1 MRESVEEP
9 HKELMKGSINTH
21 THADDGT
28 HRSEGQQGGEK
39 IKKLSSQQSPHM
51 QHTLIKKGRR
61 KKKKR
66 RSARQHIR
74 TQGQDE
80 RFFTV
85 ATRVHSLFTFSTH
98 RDDREAFL
106 VSTLQQDAE
115 QSYCGTSNPS
125 VVTVVAA
132 VLPLPGRSHHEARHD
147 RRCDLPAR
155 AHFSRI
161 CDPPA
166 REEEVGRRIKKRKE
180 VQVCS
185 AWPDGAQRW

>member
-1 MRESVEEP
+1 
-9 HKELMKGSINTH
+9 
-21 THADDGT
+21 
-28 HRSEGQQGGEK
+28 
-39 IKKLSSQQSPHM
+39 M

-61 KKKKR
+61 KKKKGAVHG
-66 RSARQHIR
+66 STYAHKGKIR
-74 TQGQDE
+74 D
-80 RFFTV
+80 
-85 ATRVHSLFTFSTH
+85 FSQLQPVCTAYYLLAH
-98 RDDREAFL
+98 TGTDREAFL

-125 VVTVVAA
+125 VVTAVAA

-166 REEEVGRRIKKRKE
+166 REEEVGRRIKTERG
-180 VQVCS
+180 S
-185 AWPDGAQRW
+185 SL

>member
-1 MRESVEEP
+1 M
-9 HKELMKGSINTH
+9 
-21 THADDGT
+21 
-28 HRSEGQQGGEK
+28 
-39 IKKLSSQQSPHM
+39 
-51 QHTLIKKGRR
+51 
-61 KKKKR
+61 
-66 RSARQHIR
+66 
-74 TQGQDE
+74 
-80 RFFTV
+80 
-85 ATRVHSLFTFSTH
+85 
-98 RDDREAFL
+98 

-132 VLPLPGRSHHEARHD
+132 VLPPLPGRSHHEARHD

-166 REEEVGRRIKKRKE
+166 REEEVGRRIKKRKKE

-185 AWPDGAQRW
+185 AWPDGAAVVDANPPAESLRYLLSSATAGCSVVDSVARPQFPLPLSLIPTILGDVAMHATRRREVTDGAGLNDGA